1 MFHLP
6 NGRVLNGLSIPF
18 EDWFEKI
25 EKFQLI
31 QEKTDLV
38 VLRLVPKE
46 NYTPADEKH
55 MYKLL
60 AHNLGEGVTIKLDY
74 VDHIDNTTAGK
85 FRYIISRVN

>member
-6 NGRVLNGLSIPF
+6 NGRVFEWTLHPF

-25 EKFQLI
+25 ENSI
-31 QEKTDLV
+31 NQEKLDLV

-74 VDHIDNTTAGK
+74 VDH
-85 FRYIISRVN
+85 R